1 MTSARPRVVI
11 VGAGF
16 GGLHAARHLRRAPV
30 DVTVIDRTNHH
41 VFQPLLY
48 QAAMATLAPSEIAA
62 PIRYVLRRQQNTTV
76 LLGDV
81 RAIDV
86 DARVVHCRGDWSV
99 PYDYLILGAG
109 TRHSYFGHP
118 EWEALAPGLKSI
130 EDAIEIRRRFLLAFE
145 RAELAEAL
153 DERSAHLTFVI
164 VGGGPTGCELAGV
177 MQEIAG
183 RAMRSDFRRIDTG
196 QTRVLLIEAGPR
208 VLPSFPAALAERA
221 AAELRELGVEV
232 RTGIPVTRIEADAVY
247 MGDTR
252 IPTHNVFWAAGNTA
266 SPLARSLGVPLTR
279 SGLVIV
285 ERDLSIPGHPEVFV
299 VGDLA
304 FTTKE
309 DGRPNPGVAQVA
321 LQAGRAA
328 AENVKRILRH
338 QATRPFRYFD
348 KGDLATIG
356 RDKAIANLFGG
367 RMQVSGRPAW
377 WLWLFIHIM
386 YLVGFRNRISVLIQW
401 AYAYFTYQRGVRLI
415 TGRERY
421 GGEVTYEP
429 VPYAENAPLSGELH

>member
-1 MTSARPRVVI
+1 MPARPRVVI

-16 GGLHAARHLRRAPV
+16 GGLNAARHLRRAPV

-86 DARVVHCRGDWSV
+86 DERVVHCRGEWSV

-153 DERSAHLTFVI
+153 DERTAHLTFVI

-208 VLPSFPAALAERA
+208 VLPAFPAALAERA

-304 FTTKE
+304 FTTRE

-338 QATRPFRYFD
+338 QPTRPFHYFD

-367 RMQVSGRPAW
+367 RIQVSGRPAW

>member
-1 MTSARPRVVI
+1 MTSPRPRVVI

-16 GGLHAARHLRRAPV
+16 GGLHAARRLRRAPV

-62 PIRYVLRRQQNTTV
+62 PIRYVLRRQHNTTV

-86 DARVVHCRGDWSV
+86 EARVVHCRGDWSV
-99 PYDYLILGAG
+99 SYDYLIVAAG

-153 DERSAHLTFVI
+153 DERTAHLTFVI

-196 QTRVLLIEAGPR
+196 QTRVLLIEAGSR

-321 LQAGRAA
+321 LQGGRAA

-338 QATRPFRYFD
+338 RATRPFHYFD